1 MAFLLLNQFL
11 TLLLHICCFILV
23 VCEKFVAHTT
33 GQDALKEAPSL
44 GMPFKKVR
52 SILVFLRGQ
61 VGGDMN
67 YENGEKTISVLPIP
81 ISLFPLGDYL
91 F

>member
-1 MAFLLLNQFL
+1 MSEFFLAFLLLNQFL

-67 YENGEKTISVLPIP
+67 YENGEKQ
-81 ISLFPLGDYL
+81 SLSFPYQYL
-91 F
+91 CFP